1 MFASAMSDADR
12 HRFEEDKKPRHTA
25 SMRETTPALA
35 RLRDLL
41 LERNQ
46 APDRVEEIDRE
57 IVETFQRKVSM
68 LILDMC
74 GFSRITMSHGIIF
87 YLAMIQQM
95 ESAACPAVEQNK
107 GQVVKQEADNLFAF
121 FQTPQDALEAALDIL
136 RAFDAMNAVVPDER
150 DIYGSIGIGFG
161 DTLVIGD
168 EDLFGDEMNRA
179 SRLGED
185 LAGQQDILL
194 TASAYEEL
202 PEGLYRFETVRFQ
215 DRGGEITAYRF
226 LGRVLEGEA
235 PSPSP

>member
-1 MFASAMSDADR
+1 MG
-12 HRFEEDKKPRHTA
+12 EE
-25 SMRETTPALA
+25 TPARAQLKGL
-35 RLRDLL
+35 LR
-41 LERNQ
+41 ERNQ
-46 APDRVEEIDRE
+46 TPDRVEEIDRE
-57 IVETFQRKVSM
+57 IVERFQRKVSM

-74 GFSRITMSHGIIF
+74 GFSRITASHGIIF

-107 GQVVKQEADNLFAF
+107 GEVIKQEADNLFAF
-121 FQTPQDALEAALDIL
+121 FPSPQDALEAALDIF
-136 RAFDAMNAVVPDER
+136 RAFEAMNAVVPDER

-185 LAGQQDILL
+185 LAGQREILL
-194 TASAYEEL
+194 TPSAYEAL
-202 PEGLYRFETVRFQ
+202 PDGLYRFEKVRFQ
-215 DRGGEITAYRF
+215 DRSDEVTAYRF

-235 PSPSP
+235 PPSPSP

>member
-1 MFASAMSDADR
+1 MSAR
-12 HRFEEDKKPRHTA
+12 
-25 SMRETTPALA
+25 A
-35 RLRDLL
+35 RLKCLL

-46 APDRVEEIDRE
+46 TPSRVEEIDRE
-57 IVETFQRKVSM
+57 IVERFQRKVSM

-74 GFSRITMSHGIIF
+74 GFSRITSSQGIIF

-95 ESAACPAVEQNK
+95 VSAACPAVEQNN
-107 GQVVKQEADNLFAF
+107 GEVIKQEADNLFALF
-121 FQTPQDALEAALDIL
+121 SSPQDALEAALDIF
-136 RAFDAMNAVVPDER
+136 RAFEAMNAVVPDER

-185 LAGQQDILL
+185 MTGQQEILL
-194 TASAYEEL
+194 TPSAYEGL
-202 PEGLYRFETVRFQ
+202 PEGLYRFETVLFQ
-215 DRGGEITAYRF
+215 DRGDEITAYRF
-226 LGRVLEGEA
+226 LYRVLEGEA

>member
-1 MFASAMSDADR
+1 MG
-12 HRFEEDKKPRHTA
+12 EE
-25 SMRETTPALA
+25 TPARA
-35 RLRDLL
+35 RLKGLL

-46 APDRVEEIDRE
+46 TPDRVEEIDRE
-57 IVETFQRKVSM
+57 IVERFQRKVSM

-74 GFSRITMSHGIIF
+74 GFSRITASHGIIF

-95 ESAACPAVEQNK
+95 ESAACPAVQQNK
-107 GQVVKQEADNLFAF
+107 GEVIKQETDNLFAF
-121 FQTPQDALEAALDIL
+121 FPTPHDALEAALDIF
-136 RAFDAMNAVVPDER
+136 RAFEAMNAVVPDER

-185 LAGQQDILL
+185 MAGEQEILL
-194 TASAYEEL
+194 TPSAYEAL

-215 DRGGEITAYRF
+215 DRGDEVTAYRF
-226 LGRVLEGEA
+226 LGRVLEDEA
-235 PSPSP
+235 PPSPSP